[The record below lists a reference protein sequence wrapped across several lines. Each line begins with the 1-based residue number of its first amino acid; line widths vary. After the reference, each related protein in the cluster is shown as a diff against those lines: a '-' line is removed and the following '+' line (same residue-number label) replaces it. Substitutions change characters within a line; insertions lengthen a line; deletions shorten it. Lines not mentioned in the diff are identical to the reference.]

1 MRRALRGQG
10 DGVTGVVTD
19 PVHVVD
25 VTPTLAIGDGR
36 FTLLGGP
43 CVIETEVHSVD
54 LAGRIRDVCASRG
67 VQYVFKS
74 SFDKANRTSVTSY
87 RGPGL
92 EAGLA
97 VLDTVKRTVGVPVL
111 TDIHE
116 PDQAAPAA
124 AVCDV
129 LQIPAFLCRQT
140 DLLLAAAATDRV
152 VNVKKAQ
159 FLAAD
164 DMRHVVRKLEAGG
177 ATRILVTER
186 GTSFGYHNLVV
197 DFRSLATMRT
207 FGYPVVFD
215 ATHSVQMPGGGD
227 GVSSG
232 DRRFVE
238 PLARAAVAIGVD
250 ALFMEIHDDPDRAPS
265 DGPNMV
271 RFDHLGPML
280 DRLLRIHEAA
290 SDAAELTS
298 TRA

>member
-1 MRRALRGQG
+1 MRRALRRE
-10 DGVTGVVTD
+10 DGIVTD
-19 PVHVVD
+19 PVHVVE
-25 VTPTLAIGDGR
+25 VTPTLSIGDGSM
-36 FTLLGGP
+36 TLLGGP
-43 CVIETEVHSVD
+43 CVIETESHSVD
-54 LAGRIRDVCASRG
+54 IAGRIRDVCATRG
-67 VQYVFKS
+67 VRYVFKS

-92 EAGLA
+92 DAGLA
-97 VLDTVKRTVGVPVL
+97 VLDTVKHTVGVPVL

-116 PDQAAPAA
+116 PGQAAIVAT
-124 AVCDV
+124 VVDV

-140 DLLLAAAATDRV
+140 DLLLAAAATDCV

-164 DMRHVVRKLEAGG
+164 DMRHVVHKLEAGG

-197 DFRSLATMRT
+197 DFRALAAMRS
-207 FGYPVVFD
+207 FGYPIVFD

-238 PLARAAVAIGVD
+238 PLARAAVAIGID

-271 RFDHLGPML
+271 RFDDLGPML

-290 SDAAELTS
+290 RDTAELTS
-298 TRA
+298 TFSAR